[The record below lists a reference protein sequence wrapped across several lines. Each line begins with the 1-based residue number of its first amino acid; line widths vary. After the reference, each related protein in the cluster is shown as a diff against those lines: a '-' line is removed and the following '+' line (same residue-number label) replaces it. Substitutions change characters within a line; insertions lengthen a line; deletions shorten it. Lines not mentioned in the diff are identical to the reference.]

1 MRSFVILVLGTL
13 ALSSGANAQSPAPA
27 LAPGPAPS
35 KGYVEGVAQSSFGT
49 VTSQSY
55 GGEFGVTIIPG
66 LQAFVDAGRVRNAA
80 PSGLGATAATI
91 ANALQTQFT
100 AKEPIT
106 FAVAGARF
114 LVGSAGAAQPYLLV
128 GGGVARVRKDVAF
141 TVGGTNVTAT
151 LQQPPY
157 NTVLGSDLSGSTNSA
172 MLALGGGVAWS
183 VWHHLVI
190 DLQYRYGRVFASDQG
205 INVNRAGVGIGV
217 RF

>member
-13 ALSSGANAQSPAPA
+13 ALSTGANAQSPAPA
-27 LAPGPAPS
+27 PAPAPS

-66 LQAFVDAGRVRNAA
+66 LQAFVDVGRVQNAA
-80 PSGLGATAATI
+80 PSGLGVSASAI
-91 ANALQTQFT
+91 ADAIQTQFT

-106 FAVAGARF
+106 FGVGGVRF

-128 GGGVARVRKDVAF
+128 GGGVARVKKDVIF

-183 VWHHLVI
+183 VWQHLVI

-205 INVNRAGVGIGV
+205 INVNRAGAGIGV